1 MTNKMCILCNE
12 QKEYSEYSLAVCYDC
27 NKCICQ
33 KCCKIYNINDNLQNL
48 SDYYQHNNCK
58 YCSNKKCEKTC
69 NEDTCMYHGCS
80 HDYECNCSDLLR
92 MYNKFYINKIKYK
105 IKEQTGC
112 TFTIYY
118 CRYDSCVCY
127 DCIVKA
133 GEKIPHPD
141 QILF

>member
-1 MTNKMCILCNE
+1 MNTCKNICVLCDNPTNN
-12 QKEYSEYSLAVCYDC
+12 YSTTSVCYDC
-27 NKCICQ
+27 NKCICRD
-33 KCCKIYNINDNLQNL
+33 CCKIYNKYGLDAL
-48 SDYYQHNNCK
+48 DYNYYNNCK